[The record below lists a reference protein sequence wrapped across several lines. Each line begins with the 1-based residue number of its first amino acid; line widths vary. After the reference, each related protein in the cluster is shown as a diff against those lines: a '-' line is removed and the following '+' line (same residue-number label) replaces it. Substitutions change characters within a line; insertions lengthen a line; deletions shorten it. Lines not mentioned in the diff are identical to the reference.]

1 MQDPV
6 MANLQGDLA
15 PFAEVINR
23 YRAVLGLQLTL
34 VEGMATF
41 ADHQRRHTSLVAQQQ
56 SAATV
61 HTSWQHQRCVRD

>member
-41 ADHQRRHTSLVAQQQ
+41 ADHQRRHTSLGAQQ
-56 SAATV
+56 
-61 HTSWQHQRCVRD
+61 